1 VVLYEILSG
10 TLPFQM
16 ESASPAEIERIVCNT
31 HPERPSVRVAQKRG
45 RQLLEGDLDTIVLKA
60 LAKDPA
66 RRYGSAEQLAD
77 DIRRHLRGLPVRAR
91 PDSMTYRL
99 GKFIQRNRTG
109 VAAAALVA
117 VSLMGG
123 TLVAGWQARRA
134 TAQRDLA
141 ADEARK
147 AALVTTLMVDLFRL
161 SDPTAT
167 LGDRVT
173 ARELLD
179 RGVERIEREFGAQPD
194 VQAQVFTEVARVY
207 ANLGLLERA
216 EQLARRALDI
226 HNDLHGP
233 ESLEASASLDQLA
246 EMHAIQGNN
255 EAAVEEYRRAVAIRS
270 AALTQPDTLLAHIQS
285 ELGFLLRSAGE
296 HEEAGDM
303 FTQALETQ
311 RQLLGDERP
320 EVAMTLFGLAA
331 TFHDRGSFD
340 EAEQLFQNALADYD
354 VARGRPH
361 PMAATA
367 LLNVGMIRRLREQ
380 YRAGEPLLR
389 AAVSMRSALYKA
401 DHPDVIEALAQ
412 WGIDLTELGRYA
424 EAEPVLTDG
433 LERSDRSL
441 GVDHPFSS
449 TLREALAV
457 LETATGRHA
466 EAAAR
471 FDTSLA
477 VKRDRYGD
485 DHPQLVFAL
494 LRSARP
500 LIEGGR
506 LSEAEARLDS
516 ALALGDP
523 DSRGVSDLLG
533 LSSKVQIELRRGR
546 LRAADSLLSEA
557 ESIARDQLRESH
569 RYTLMLG
576 RERAELFL
584 ELDQPDQAVP
594 ILQRVLEGERAVRP
608 PPHPR
613 VGSTLRLLGA
623 AYLAQGKG
631 ELAEHTLHSAQS
643 ELRELPEWH
652 WEVGEV
658 ESLLGAALLAQ
669 GRPEEAL
676 PLLEQGLETVR
687 DYRGPGS
694 RVAVR
699 AERRL
704 ALVRGSSPR

>member
-1 VVLYEILSG
+1 
-10 TLPFQM
+10 
-16 ESASPAEIERIVCNT
+16 
-31 HPERPSVRVAQKRG
+31 
-45 RQLLEGDLDTIVLKA
+45 
-60 LAKDPA
+60 
-66 RRYGSAEQLAD
+66 
-77 DIRRHLRGLPVRAR
+77 
-91 PDSMTYRL
+91 
-99 GKFIQRNRTG
+99 
-109 VAAAALVA
+109 
-117 VSLMGG
+117 
-123 TLVAGWQARRA
+123 
-134 TAQRDLA
+134 
-141 ADEARK
+141 
-147 AALVTTLMVDLFRL
+147 
-161 SDPTAT
+161 
-167 LGDRVT
+167 
-173 ARELLD
+173 
-179 RGVERIEREFGAQPD
+179 
-194 VQAQVFTEVARVY
+194 
-207 ANLGLLERA
+207 
-216 EQLARRALDI
+216 
-226 HNDLHGP
+226 
-233 ESLEASASLDQLA
+233 
-246 EMHAIQGNN
+246 
-255 EAAVEEYRRAVAIRS
+255 
-270 AALTQPDTLLAHIQS
+270 
-285 ELGFLLRSAGE
+285 
-296 HEEAGDM
+296 
-303 FTQALETQ
+303 
-311 RQLLGDERP
+311 
-320 EVAMTLFGLAA
+320 MTLFGLAA
-331 TFHDRGSFD
+331 TLHDRGSFD

-471 FDTSLA
+471 FDTSLG

-500 LIEGGR
+500 LIEAGR
-506 LSEAEARLDS
+506 LSEAKARLDS

-523 DSRGVSDLLG
+523 DTLGISDLLG
-533 LSSKVQIELRRGR
+533 LSSKVEIELRRGR
-546 LRAADSLLSEA
+546 LRVADSLLHEA
-557 ESIARDQLRESH
+557 ESIAQDQLRESH

-576 RERAELFL
+576 RQRGELLL
-584 ELDQPDQAVP
+584 ELDRPDEAVP
-594 ILQRVLEGERAVRP
+594 MLEHGLDGERAVRP

-623 AYLAQGKG
+623 ACLAQGKA
-631 ELAEHTLHSAQS
+631 ELAEHTLRSARYEQ
-643 ELRELPEWH
+643 RELPEWH

-669 GRPEEAL
+669 GREDEAA
-676 PLLEQGLETVR
+676 PLLQRGFETVR
-687 DYRGPGS
+687 AYRGSAS
-694 RVAVR
+694 RVTER

-704 ALVRGSSPR
+704 ALSREGSPQ